1 MDRYRTYFK
10 WAGGLAIA
18 YAGLLIASWALLASA
33 FGPGLYELATP
44 TGTTLFEV
52 YGSRAAETAMR
63 LEVVAWFV
71 LAATLPAFALYLSRR
86 TPGLAWGGLA
96 VGALALVVSLISYL
110 IEVTAFNL
118 ATAPEGE
125 AALLAIVPPSDLI
138 LLFNLMAEALAMPM
152 MLATYAWFLI
162 WGLAFYRTAERLPR
176 LAALAFGLTVAFFL
190 FTLAGFATKSAL
202 LANGGMF
209 LQTLMQA
216 AAFALG
222 GGALMVGAKTPER

>member
-1 MDRYRTYFK
+1 MDRYHTYFK
-10 WAGGLAIA
+10 WAGGLAMA
-18 YAGLLIASWALLASA
+18 YGALLLAGWVLMA
-33 FGPGLYELATP
+33 VGLGPGVYELASP
-44 TGTTLFEV
+44 TATKLFEI
-52 YGSRAAETAMR
+52 YASPYAAAAVQ
-63 LEVVAWFV
+63 LEIVAWFL
-71 LAATLPAFALYLSRR
+71 LAAALPAFTFYLARR

-96 VGALALVVSLISYL
+96 VGALALVVSLVGYLLEAMAYRYAAAGDEIS
-110 IEVTAFNL
+110 
-118 ATAPEGE
+118 
-125 AALLAIVPPSDLI
+125 LLALVPTSDIV

-190 FTLAGFATKSAL
+190 FTLAGFAAKSAL

-222 GGALMVGAKTPER
+222 GGALMVGAKQ

>member
-1 MDRYRTYFK
+1 MERYRTYFK

-18 YAGLLIASWALLASA
+18 YAGLLLASWALLASA

-44 TGTTLFEV
+44 TATTLFEV
-52 YGSRAAETAMR
+52 YGSRSAATAMQ
-63 LEVVAWFV
+63 LEVVAWFL
-71 LAATLPAFALYLSRR
+71 LAATLPAFALYLGNR

-96 VGALALVVSLISYL
+96 VGALALVVSLIAYL

-118 ATAPEGE
+118 AAAPEGE
-125 AALLAIVPPSDLI
+125 ASLLALVPPGDLI

-152 MLATYAWFLI
+152 MLATYAWFLL
-162 WGLAFYRTAERLPR
+162 WGLAFYRTGERLAR

-190 FTLAGFATKSAL
+190 LTLAGFALHLPL
-202 LANGGMF
+202 LANGSMF
-209 LQTLMQA
+209 FQTLTQA

-222 GGALMVGAKTPER
+222 GGALVTTR